1 METKEILHRISDKYI
16 TNKKVHILLD
26 CLAET
31 PGVSIDDLLQLLVS
45 TDEEVDMLPSV
56 STIDLKKVE
65 TLIRENRKKWNNGV
79 DDIIT
84 IEVKNI
90 NIFNHTIKY
99 VSTIEI
105 EKGKVV
111 SRYGDFAYDDPKSIM
126 P

>member
-1 METKEILHRISDKYI
+1 METKEMLHRISDKYL
-16 TNKKVHILLD
+16 TNKKAHIILD

-31 PGVSIDDLLQLLVS
+31 KGADIEDLIQLLVS
-45 TDEEVDMLPSV
+45 TDEEVDMLPSA

-65 TLIRENRKKWNNGV
+65 ALIRENRKKWNGV

-84 IEVKNI
+84 IE
-90 NIFNHTIKY
+90 IKY
-99 VSTIEI
+99 VNIFTHTINYVSTVEI

-111 SRYGDFAYDDPKSIM
+111 SRYGDFVYADPKSIM

>member
-31 PGVSIDDLLQLLVS
+31 EGVCIDDLLQLLVS
-45 TDEEVDMLPSV
+45 TDEEVNMLPSA
-56 STIDLKKVE
+56 STVDLKKVE
-65 TLIRENRKKWNNGV
+65 ALIRENRKKWNG

-84 IEVKNI
+84 IEIKNV
-90 NIFNHTIKY
+90 NMFTHTIKY
-99 VSTIEI
+99 VSTVEI

>member
-31 PGVSIDDLLQLLVS
+31 PGISIDDLLQLLVS

-65 TLIRENRKKWNNGV
+65 TLIRENRRKWNGV

-84 IEVKNI
+84 IEIKNI
-90 NIFNHTIKY
+90 NMFTHTIKY

-111 SRYGDFAYDDPKSIM
+111 SRYGSFAYDDSKSIM